1 MHTLTGRFYCE
12 VQPGNNA
19 QLMTEHVL
27 AAMDDESKVDTLTSD
42 ELSYYQ
48 SAQNYLAAE
57 KEGKKA
63 DSADYSQYMSRIVS
77 MSRMIE
83 NPADFVTPAFYETTE
98 SMAIRWASLEKIEM
112 QTVLKIIVGEES
124 IDAFDKFVS
133 DWNKAGGELIT
144 EEVNEAIQK

>member
-1 MHTLTGRFYCE
+1 
-12 VQPGNNA
+12 
-19 QLMTEHVL
+19 
-27 AAMDDESKVDTLTSD
+27 
-42 ELSYYQ
+42 
-48 SAQNYLAAE
+48 
-57 KEGKKA
+57 
-63 DSADYSQYMSRIVS
+63 MSRIVS
-77 MSRMIE
+77 MSRMLE
-83 NPADFVTPAFYETTE
+83 NQADFVTPAFYETTE

>member
-1 MHTLTGRFYCE
+1 
-12 VQPGNNA
+12 
-19 QLMTEHVL
+19 
-27 AAMDDESKVDTLTSD
+27 MDDESKVDTLTSD

-48 SAQNYLAAE
+48 SAQNYLEAE

-63 DSADYSQYMSRIVS
+63 ESADYSQYMSRIVS

-83 NPADFVTPAFYETTE
+83 NPADFVTPSFYETTE

-133 DWNKAGGELIT
+133 DWNNAGGEMIT